1 MFENSYVIVA
11 IICILVIV
19 SYGYTFISQKTKIP
33 SVLMLLLTGIIAKL
47 VLSYL
52 GYELPNMQTL
62 LEVFGII
69 GIILIVLEGTLELKL
84 EKSKLKLIR
93 KSFGSALMALLIS
106 SAIIALIFKLIL
118 DVPFQT
124 CLVNA
129 IPFAVISS
137 AIAIPSVMSFSEN
150 RREFIIY
157 ESTFSDILGIMF
169 FNIVVQNSTF
179 TVHSFSWLAI
189 DFATVLV
196 ISLVFSM
203 LLMFYIA
210 KSKMNIKFFLLISIL
225 ILLYAFGKLV
235 HLSSLLLILI
245 FGLVLNNLNLIWKD
259 RMNKFINLENL
270 NIGIGQFKLIINESA
285 FLIRTFF
292 FFIFGVTFTF
302 ASLAN
307 LTVILIG
314 IVIII
319 VLYGIRFL
327 YLKYIT
333 RFQLFPNL
341 LIAPRGLITV
351 LLYYS
356 IPEEYSIGIISQG
369 VLFFVII
376 VSSVIMMIGLLKSK
390 ETDVENIEQSSE
402 EVELEINSTDSDI
415 NIS

>member
-1 MFENSYVIVA
+1 MFENSYIIVA

-33 SVLMLLLTGIIAKL
+33 SVLMLLFTGIIAKL

-52 GYELPNMQTL
+52 GYELPNMQIL

-84 EKSKLKLIR
+84 ERSKLKLIR

-118 DVPFQT
+118 NVPFQT

-137 AIAIPSVMSFSEN
+137 AIAIPSVMSFSGHK
-150 RREFIIY
+150 REFIIY
-157 ESTFSDILGIMF
+157 ESTFSDILGIML
-169 FNIVVQNSTF
+169 FNIVVHNSTF

-259 RMNKFINLENL
+259 KMNKFINLENL

-292 FFIFGVTFTF
+292 FFIFGITFTF
-302 ASLAN
+302 ASIAN

-390 ETDVENIEQSSE
+390 
-402 EVELEINSTDSDI
+402 
-415 NIS
+415 

>member
-402 EVELEINSTDSDI
+402 EVELEINPTDSDI

>member
-1 MFENSYVIVA
+1 MFENSYIIVA

-33 SVLMLLLTGIIAKL
+33 SVLMLLFTGIIAKL

-52 GYELPNMQTL
+52 GYELPNMQIL

-84 EKSKLKLIR
+84 ERSKLKLIR

-118 DVPFQT
+118 NVPFQT

-137 AIAIPSVMSFSEN
+137 AIAIPSVMSFSGHK
-150 RREFIIY
+150 REFIIY
-157 ESTFSDILGIMF
+157 ESTFSDILGIML
-169 FNIVVQNSTF
+169 FNIVVHNSTF

-259 RMNKFINLENL
+259 KMNKFINLENL

-292 FFIFGVTFTF
+292 FFIFGITFTF
-302 ASLAN
+302 ASIAN